1 MNEELKNE
9 NEMGINNNPTPEV
22 VNNTSENKAEGQ
34 TNNDTDANL
43 NSIGGIGTDLS
54 KEETNN
60 LDFED
65 FREKKSKKG
74 LVITLIIVLIILLL
88 SIGSFLFIKNKYT
101 ASSFLDQSS
110 KNINTFINEVF
121 EGITINKDYLD
132 NIDKYDVISDSNIK
146 LTTTSSELKDLNNLE
161 IGLKTNQSLKN
172 NYLDMDI
179 SLKQDT
185 GTLTGTLAIDNNK
198 IYIDSKDIIN
208 KVLTTKSDE
217 DLFGN
222 VDEYTEKLKSYA
234 KYDIESIA
242 NNIVKYLFESLKE
255 ANLNTKYN
263 GLNVIYTYEINDTN
277 KDKINDKFMKLVNED
292 KVLSDIINEDNAIT
306 LENVKITIE
315 VKMLNNT
322 VENFTI
328 KSDESEIK
336 GVKID
341 KNKYKIT
348 SDEDEYE
355 VEVTKEKIVING
367 KDENN
372 NPAQAK
378 IETSDNKAMLVYTTN
393 DMSLDI
399 TINSE
404 KKNTSNIEIKINSE
418 NIKTNGNLTI
428 TSDEKNK
435 TSEISGK
442 LNLSYNDYSIT
453 LDIKNNG
460 KYGNNLVTKKNYNN
474 AIDIENV
481 TEEDSLTIT
490 TNLMDKISKFKA
502 YNFIQN
508 LTDSIWGNIS
518 DDIIENTCQNICPGG
533 EVLSSSTSSCICADG
548 EEIEI

>member
-22 VNNTSENKAEGQ
+22 VNNTSQNKAEGQ

-43 NSIGGIGTDLS
+43 NSIGGIGTDLP

-65 FREKKSKKG
+65 FREKESKKG

-146 LTTTSSELKDLNNLE
+146 LTTASSELKDLNNLE

-292 KVLSDIINEDNAIT
+292 KVLSDIINENNAIT

-315 VKMLNNT
+315 VNMLNNT

>member
-22 VNNTSENKAEGQ
+22 VNNTSQNKAEGQ

-43 NSIGGIGTDLS
+43 NSIGGIGTDLP

-132 NIDKYDVISDSNIK
+132 NIDKYDVINDSNIK
-146 LTTTSSELKDLNNLE
+146 LTTASSELKDLNNLE

-322 VENFTI
+322 VKNFTI

>member
-22 VNNTSENKAEGQ
+22 VNNTSENKEEGQ

-43 NSIGGIGTDLS
+43 NSIGGIGTDLP

-146 LTTTSSELKDLNNLE
+146 LTTASSELKDLNNLE

-292 KVLSDIINEDNAIT
+292 KVLSDIINENNAIT

-315 VKMLNNT
+315 VNMLNNT

>member
-22 VNNTSENKAEGQ
+22 VNNTSQNKAEGQ

-43 NSIGGIGTDLS
+43 NSIGGIGTDLP

-146 LTTTSSELKDLNNLE
+146 LTTASSELKNLNNLE

-292 KVLSDIINEDNAIT
+292 KVLSDIINENNAIT

-315 VKMLNNT
+315 VNMLNNT

>member
-43 NSIGGIGTDLS
+43 NSIGGIGTDLP

-132 NIDKYDVISDSNIK
+132 NIDKYDVINDSNIK
-146 LTTTSSELKDLNNLE
+146 LTTASSELKDLNNLE
-161 IGLKTNQSLKN
+161 IGLKTNQNLKN

-277 KDKINDKFMKLVNED
+277 KDKINDKFMKLVNKD
-292 KVLSDIINEDNAIT
+292 KVLSDIINENNAIT

-315 VKMLNNT
+315 VNMLNNT

>member
-22 VNNTSENKAEGQ
+22 VNNTSQNKAEGQ

-43 NSIGGIGTDLS
+43 NSIGGIGTDLP

-132 NIDKYDVISDSNIK
+132 NIDKYDVINDSNIK
-146 LTTTSSELKDLNNLE
+146 LTTASSELKDLNNLE

-292 KVLSDIINEDNAIT
+292 KVLSDIINENNAIT

-315 VKMLNNT
+315 VNMLNNT

>member
-9 NEMGINNNPTPEV
+9 NEVGINNNPTPEV
-22 VNNTSENKAEGQ
+22 VNNTSQNKAEGQ

-43 NSIGGIGTDLS
+43 NSIGGIGTDLP

-132 NIDKYDVISDSNIK
+132 NIDKYDVINDSNIK
-146 LTTTSSELKDLNNLE
+146 LTTASSELKDLNNLE

-172 NYLDMDI
+172 NYLDIDI

-208 KVLTTKSDE
+208 KVLITKSDE

-393 DMSLDI
+393 GMSLDI

>member
-43 NSIGGIGTDLS
+43 NSIGGMGTDLP

-146 LTTTSSELKDLNNLE
+146 LTTASSELKDLNNLE

-292 KVLSDIINEDNAIT
+292 KVLSDIINENNAIT

-315 VKMLNNT
+315 VNMLNNT

-442 LNLSYNDYSIT
+442 LNLSYNDCSIT

>member
-43 NSIGGIGTDLS
+43 NSIGGIGTDLP

-146 LTTTSSELKDLNNLE
+146 LTTASSELKDLNNLE

-315 VKMLNNT
+315 VNMLNNT
-322 VENFTI
+322 IENFTI

>member
-22 VNNTSENKAEGQ
+22 VNNTSQNKAEGQ

-43 NSIGGIGTDLS
+43 NSIGGIGTDLP

-146 LTTTSSELKDLNNLE
+146 LTTASSELKDLNNLE

-255 ANLNTKYN
+255 TNLNTKYN

>member
-43 NSIGGIGTDLS
+43 NSIGGIGTDLP

-110 KNINTFINEVF
+110 KNINTFINKVF

-146 LTTTSSELKDLNNLE
+146 LTTASSELKDLNNLE

-474 AIDIENV
+474 TIDIENV

>member
-43 NSIGGIGTDLS
+43 NSICGIGTDLP

-146 LTTTSSELKDLNNLE
+146 LTTASSELKDLNNLE

-234 KYDIESIA
+234 KYDIESIV

-474 AIDIENV
+474 TIDIENV

>member
-22 VNNTSENKAEGQ
+22 VNNTSQNKAEGQ

-43 NSIGGIGTDLS
+43 NSIGGIGTDLP

-132 NIDKYDVISDSNIK
+132 NIDKYDVINDSNIK
-146 LTTTSSELKDLNNLE
+146 LTTASSELKDLNNLE

>member
-43 NSIGGIGTDLS
+43 NSIGGIGTDLP

-146 LTTTSSELKDLNNLE
+146 LTTASSELKDLNNLE

-208 KVLTTKSDE
+208 KVLITKSDE

>member
-22 VNNTSENKAEGQ
+22 VNNTSQNKAEGQ

-43 NSIGGIGTDLS
+43 NSIGGIGTDLP

-132 NIDKYDVISDSNIK
+132 NIDKYDVINDSNIK
-146 LTTTSSELKDLNNLE
+146 LTTASSELKDLNNLE

-277 KDKINDKFMKLVNED
+277 KDKINDKFMKLVNKD
-292 KVLSDIINEDNAIT
+292 KVLSDIINENNAIT

-315 VKMLNNT
+315 VNMLNNT

>member
-43 NSIGGIGTDLS
+43 NSIGGIGTDLP

-146 LTTTSSELKDLNNLE
+146 LTTASSELKDLNNLE

-242 NNIVKYLFESLKE
+242 NNIVKYLFESFKE

-277 KDKINDKFMKLVNED
+277 KDKVNDKFMKLVNED

-460 KYGNNLVTKKNYNN
+460 KYGNNLDTKKNYNN

>member
-43 NSIGGIGTDLS
+43 NSIGGIGTDLP

-132 NIDKYDVISDSNIK
+132 NIDKYDVINDSNIK
-146 LTTTSSELKDLNNLE
+146 LTTASSELKDLNNLE

-474 AIDIENV
+474 VIDIENV

>member
-43 NSIGGIGTDLS
+43 NSIGGMGTDLP

-146 LTTTSSELKDLNNLE
+146 LTTASSELKDLNNLE

-292 KVLSDIINEDNAIT
+292 KVLSDIINENNAIT

-315 VKMLNNT
+315 VNMLNNT

-533 EVLSSSTSSCICADG
+533 EVLSSSTSSCICANG

>member
-43 NSIGGIGTDLS
+43 NSIGGIGTDLP

-132 NIDKYDVISDSNIK
+132 NIDKYDVINDSNIK
-146 LTTTSSELKDLNNLE
+146 LTTASSELNNLE

>member
-43 NSIGGIGTDLS
+43 NSIGGIGTDLP

-146 LTTTSSELKDLNNLE
+146 LTTASSELKDLNNLE

-277 KDKINDKFMKLVNED
+277 KDEINDKFMKLVNED
-292 KVLSDIINEDNAIT
+292 KVLSDIINENNAIT

-315 VKMLNNT
+315 VNMLNNT

-460 KYGNNLVTKKNYNN
+460 KYCNNLVTKKNYNN

>member
-43 NSIGGIGTDLS
+43 NSIGGIGTDLP

-121 EGITINKDYLD
+121 EGITINKNYID

-146 LTTTSSELKDLNNLE
+146 LTTASSELKDLNNLE

>member
-43 NSIGGIGTDLS
+43 NSIGGIGTDLP

-101 ASSFLDQSS
+101 ASNFLDQSS

-146 LTTTSSELKDLNNLE
+146 LTTASSELKDLNNLE

-292 KVLSDIINEDNAIT
+292 KVLSDIINEDNALT
-306 LENVKITIE
+306 LENVKITIK
-315 VKMLNNT
+315 VNMLNNT

-399 TINSE
+399 TVNSK

-418 NIKTNGNLTI
+418 KIKTNGNLTI

-508 LTDSIWGNIS
+508 LTDSIWGSIS
-518 DDIIENTCQNICPGG
+518 NNIIENTCQNICPGG

>member
-43 NSIGGIGTDLS
+43 NSIGGIGTDLP

-132 NIDKYDVISDSNIK
+132 NIDKYDVINDSNIK
-146 LTTTSSELKDLNNLE
+146 LTTASSELKDLNNLE

-172 NYLDMDI
+172 NYLDIDI

-208 KVLTTKSDE
+208 KVLITKSDE

-315 VKMLNNT
+315 VNMLNNT

>member
-43 NSIGGIGTDLS
+43 NSIGGIGTDLP

-121 EGITINKDYLD
+121 KGITINKDYLD
-132 NIDKYDVISDSNIK
+132 NIDKYDVINDSNIK
-146 LTTTSSELKDLNNLE
+146 LTTASSELKDLNNLE

-315 VKMLNNT
+315 VNMLNNT

>member
-1 MNEELKNE
+1 MNEELKNG

-22 VNNTSENKAEGQ
+22 VNDTSENKAESQ
-34 TNNDTDANL
+34 TNNVTDANL
-43 NSIGGIGTDLS
+43 NSIGGIGTDLP

-60 LDFED
+60 QDFED

-132 NIDKYDVISDSNIK
+132 NIDKYDVVSDSNIK
-146 LTTTSSELKDLNNLE
+146 LTTTSSKLKDLNNLE

-185 GTLTGTLAIDNNK
+185 GNLTGTLAIDNNK

-242 NNIVKYLFESLKE
+242 NNIVKYLFEALKE

-277 KDKINDKFMKLVNED
+277 RDKINNKFMKLVNED
-292 KVLSDIINEDNAIT
+292 KILSDIINEKNAIT

-378 IETSDNKAMLVYTTN
+378 IEASDDKTMIVYTTN
-393 DMSLDI
+393 GMSLDI
-399 TINSE
+399 TIKSE
-404 KKNTSNIEIKINSE
+404 KKNTSNIGIKINSE
-418 NIKTNGNLTI
+418 NIKVNGNLTI

-474 AIDIENV
+474 AIDIENI

-508 LTDSIWGNIS
+508 LTGSIWGSIS
-518 DDIIENTCQNICPGG
+518 DDVIENTCQNICPGG

>member
-65 FREKKSKKG
+65 FKEKKSKKG

>member
-43 NSIGGIGTDLS
+43 NSIGGIGTDLP

-146 LTTTSSELKDLNNLE
+146 LTTASSELKDLNNLE

-198 IYIDSKDIIN
+198 IYIDSKNIIN

-292 KVLSDIINEDNAIT
+292 KVLSDIINENNAIT

-315 VKMLNNT
+315 VNMLNNT

-518 DDIIENTCQNICPGG
+518 NNIIDNTCQNICPGG

>member
-43 NSIGGIGTDLS
+43 NSIGGIGTDLP

-88 SIGSFLFIKNKYT
+88 SIGGFLFIKNKYT

-110 KNINTFINEVF
+110 KNINTFINKVF

-146 LTTTSSELKDLNNLE
+146 LTTASSELKDLNNLE

-217 DLFGN
+217 DLFRN

-341 KNKYKIT
+341 KKKYKIT

-508 LTDSIWGNIS
+508 LTDSIWGSIS
-518 DDIIENTCQNICPGG
+518 NNIIENTCQNICPGG

>member
-34 TNNDTDANL
+34 TNNDTDVNL
-43 NSIGGIGTDLS
+43 NSIGGIGTDLP

-146 LTTTSSELKDLNNLE
+146 LTTASSELKDLNNLE

-242 NNIVKYLFESLKE
+242 NNIVKYLFESFKE

-315 VKMLNNT
+315 VNMLNNT

>member
-43 NSIGGIGTDLS
+43 NSIGGMGTDLP

-146 LTTTSSELKDLNNLE
+146 LTTASSELKDLNNLE

-442 LNLSYNDYSIT
+442 LYLSYNDYSIT

-533 EVLSSSTSSCICADG
+533 EVLSSSTSSCICANG

>member
-9 NEMGINNNPTPEV
+9 NEVGINNNPTPEV
-22 VNNTSENKAEGQ
+22 VNNTSQNKAEGQ

-43 NSIGGIGTDLS
+43 NSIGGIGTDLP

-101 ASSFLDQSS
+101 ASSFLDQSF

-132 NIDKYDVISDSNIK
+132 NIDKYDVINDSNIK
-146 LTTTSSELKDLNNLE
+146 LTTASSELKDLNNLE

-481 TEEDSLTIT
+481 TEEDLLTIT

-518 DDIIENTCQNICPGG
+518 DGIIENTCQNICPGG

>member
-43 NSIGGIGTDLS
+43 NSIGGIGTDLP

-146 LTTTSSELKDLNNLE
+146 LTTASSELKDLNNLE

-292 KVLSDIINEDNAIT
+292 KVLSDIINENNAIT

-315 VKMLNNT
+315 VNMLNNT

>member
-9 NEMGINNNPTPEV
+9 NEVGINNNPTPEV
-22 VNNTSENKAEGQ
+22 VNNTSQNKAEGQ

-43 NSIGGIGTDLS
+43 NSIGGIGTDLP

-146 LTTTSSELKDLNNLE
+146 LTTASSELKDLNNLE
-161 IGLKTNQSLKN
+161 IGLKTNQSLKS

-315 VKMLNNT
+315 VNMLNNT

>member
-43 NSIGGIGTDLS
+43 NSIGGIGTDLP

-146 LTTTSSELKDLNNLE
+146 LTTASSELKDLNNLE

-315 VKMLNNT
+315 VNMLNNT

-518 DDIIENTCQNICPGG
+518 DDIIENTCQNICPDGK
-533 EVLSSSTSSCICADG
+533 VISSSTSSCICANG

>member
-22 VNNTSENKAEGQ
+22 VNNTSENKADGQ

-43 NSIGGIGTDLS
+43 NSIGGIGTDLP

-146 LTTTSSELKDLNNLE
+146 LTTASSELKDLNNLE

-322 VENFTI
+322 VKNFTI

>member
-22 VNNTSENKAEGQ
+22 VNNTSQNKAEGQ

-43 NSIGGIGTDLS
+43 NSIGGIGTDLP

-146 LTTTSSELKDLNNLE
+146 LTTASSELKDLNNLE

-172 NYLDMDI
+172 NYLDIDI

-208 KVLTTKSDE
+208 KVLITKSDE

-292 KVLSDIINEDNAIT
+292 KVLSDIINENNAIT

-315 VKMLNNT
+315 VNMLNNT

>member
-43 NSIGGIGTDLS
+43 NSIGGIGTDLP

-110 KNINTFINEVF
+110 KNINAFINEVF

-132 NIDKYDVISDSNIK
+132 NIDKYDVINDSNIK
-146 LTTTSSELKDLNNLE
+146 LTTASSELKDLNNLE

-242 NNIVKYLFESLKE
+242 NNIVKYLSESLKE

>member
-43 NSIGGIGTDLS
+43 NSIGGIGTDLP

-146 LTTTSSELKDLNNLE
+146 LTTASSELKDLNNLE

-292 KVLSDIINEDNAIT
+292 KVLSDIINENNAIT
-306 LENVKITIE
+306 LENVKITTE
-315 VKMLNNT
+315 VNMLNNT

>member
-43 NSIGGIGTDLS
+43 NSIGGIGTDLP

-132 NIDKYDVISDSNIK
+132 NIDKYDVINDSNIK
-146 LTTTSSELKDLNNLE
+146 LTTASSELKDLNNLE

-172 NYLDMDI
+172 NYLDIDI

-208 KVLTTKSDE
+208 KVLITKSDE